1 MAAKVFLDYDQ
12 EALDRAFDQ
21 KVWAPDGAKNL
32 EHYKALGEQARASLP
47 CKLNL
52 QYGNGPDEFLDMFPA
67 GPAIAPV
74 HIHIHGG
81 GWRLLRKEDASHAA
95 AAITRTGMHYVAP
108 DFSALPGR
116 RLPEVVDQS
125 ARAVAWV
132 HQHAQELGVDPDRI
146 FISGHSS
153 GGHVCAVLLTLDW
166 SKYGLPPDVIKGGL
180 CISGMYDMEPVLLS
194 ARRSYVE
201 LDPQE
206 ARTLSPVAMHKAI
219 HCPVSIAYA
228 QNDSPEFIRQ
238 ARQFADVLAAARQPC
253 ELIQVPDTNHYE
265 IIGRLASLAQTCR
278 AFAPG
283 FANAERP

>member
-21 KVWAPDGAKNL
+21 KAWASNGAETL
-32 EHYKALGEQARASLP
+32 EHYKALGEQARASFP
-47 CKLNL
+47 CRLNL
-52 QYGNGPDEFLDMFPA
+52 QYGAGPDEFLDLFPA
-67 GPAIAPV
+67 GPAPAPV

-81 GWRLLRKEDASHAA
+81 GWRLQRKEDASHAA
-95 AAITRTGMHYVAP
+95 PAITQAGMHYVAP

-132 HQHAQELGVDPDRI
+132 HQHARELNIDPDRI
-146 FISGHSS
+146 FMSRHSS

-166 SKYGLPPDVIKGGL
+166 SKYGLPQDVIKGGL

-206 ARTLSPVAMHKAI
+206 ARTLSPVATHADI
-219 HCPVSIAYA
+219 SCPVSIAYA
-228 QNDSPEFIRQ
+228 QGDSPEFIRQ
-238 ARQFADVLAAARQPC
+238 AWQFADVLKAARQPC
-253 ELIQVPDTNHYE
+253 ELIQVPNTNHYE

-278 AFAPG
+278 AFEAG
-283 FANAERP
+283 FTNAARP